1 MDLIFESIGTTGD
14 VAPLLAVA
22 RELQRRGHV
31 CELLTNATHSAAA
44 TAAGVRMTAVAE
56 QAEILRQVPSFED
69 YLYCSFSA
77 ITRFFSRRR
86 GRAPMVV
93 NCDRYCASNLIA
105 ERHGLPVTRV
115 HLSPFKLRPYD
126 RDGTRY
132 DLFAKDPRVL
142 SYVNGLRCKLDL
154 GPVESAFH
162 EEPYVLRHVAAFPE
176 WLCSPALVAAPPLHF
191 VDFPLPAEH
200 AALPAPLRDLVA
212 RAGKPLVF
220 TYGTAN
226 DDLDGFIAGA
236 ERCCN
241 RLESPGVV
249 LCPRGVG
256 ERRSSARLLLCP
268 YVPLSRI
275 LAKARLLVHHGG
287 IGTAARALA
296 AGVPQVIIP
305 QRFDQPDNGARLERL
320 GVARVL
326 DARAFAA
333 GALSTTVREL
343 LEDGD
348 VAKRLEVLRQRV
360 ERTDAVKNW
369 ADLLERDLDAVA

>member
-14 VAPLLAVA
+14 IAPLLAVA

-31 CELLTNATHSAAA
+31 CELLTNATHAAA
-44 TAAGVRMTAVAE
+44 AAAAGVPMTAVAE
-56 QAEILRQVPSFED
+56 QAEILRHVPSFED

-86 GRAPMVV
+86 GPAPMVV

-105 ERHGLPVTRV
+105 ERDGLPVTRV

-126 RDGTRY
+126 DGTRY
-132 DLFAKDPRVL
+132 ERFAKDPRVL
-142 SYVNGLRCKLDL
+142 SYVNGLRRKLAL
-154 GPVESAFH
+154 GPVASAFH
-162 EEPYVLRHVAAFPE
+162 EEEYVLRHVAAFPE
-176 WLCSPALVAAPPLHF
+176 WLCSPALVGAPPLHF

-200 AALPAPLRDLVA
+200 AALPTPLVDFVERG
-212 RAGKPLVF
+212 GKPLVF

-226 DDLDGFIAGA
+226 DDLDAFIAAA

-241 RLESPGVV
+241 ELESPGVV

-256 ERRSSARLLLCP
+256 DRRSSARLLLCP
-268 YVPLSRI
+268 FIPLSRI
-275 LAKARLLVHHGG
+275 LLKARLLVHHGG
-287 IGTAARALA
+287 IGTAARALQ
-296 AGVPQVIIP
+296 AGLPQVIIP

-326 DARAFAA
+326 DARVFPV
-333 GALSTTVREL
+333 GALSVAVREL
-343 LEDGD
+343 LEDGG
-348 VAKRLEVLRQRV
+348 VAKRLEILRERV

-369 ADLLERDLDAVA
+369 ADLLEMDLDAVA